1 MNFSKDK
8 AEGALF
14 ALSRLIRKGNLSR
27 LTTTIR
33 QEKFE
38 GCSVDIATIVSS
50 DGTVMPT
57 CYVVWPNTL
66 SEEQVGSFLQSQRKE
81 GGKRL
86 GK

>member
-1 MNFSKDK
+1 MKDTFVERMVSTLNNTNNFLNNKE
-8 AEGALF
+8 EGALF

-57 CYVVWPNTL
+57 CYVVWPTT
-66 SEEQVGSFLQSQRKE
+66 
-81 GGKRL
+81 
-86 GK
+86 